1 MLEPAVTPGS
11 KGPGRRAV
19 AVSAAGALA
28 AIGIAGCSGT
38 AGPSARPPATPPVSY
53 GAPPTG
59 GALPATAR
67 VTFGAPTAPLVMQVM
82 AHPDD
87 DLYFMNP
94 DTAAGIDREVPVVS
108 VYVTSG
114 DSFGVNRA
122 PGRSR
127 PLANVPAYVSARQ
140 QGLRQAYARML
151 GAEIFT
157 PWTRTALALPG
168 GGAAEVDTLRH
179 GGRRAELVFLRID
192 MHTPV
197 RGGGTLGIDKLW
209 AKDGTVRTV
218 PLPDGPV
225 RGTHTFDR
233 QSLIDAL
240 AFLMAT
246 FRPTLIRTLDPD
258 PDIQIH
264 NARNPKGS
272 DQGGYSDHR
281 DHTAT
286 ALFTW
291 RAMSQW
297 TEHAVAN
304 GGPAPV
310 FLTEAYRG
318 YYNQR
323 WPHNLPQA
331 AVRFKA
337 EVLDVYGGSPDWHC
351 GDIGGCGDYG
361 VGQGDALKSPR
372 GWVRSTHYRYPTAGP
387 KAVAAKDGRLTVYGV
402 LGTRAARWTETAPG
416 RGQWNAPEDLGGGP
430 LAPALSVVTDKDG
443 RHLLFGLRFSG
454 LEGEPDGNTREIVLL
469 DRTQQEKPEKQG
481 GHGRRPSATGTALRS
496 DADHAIHG
504 WLSLG
509 NPEANPVRGRRVGP
523 PTAVTGKDGRV
534 HLFVRN
540 ASKGLST
547 RVRDTSGRWSPWRK
561 LSGGQVQ
568 EGLAATVDHDGRI
581 HVFAAG
587 HQTLLQ
593 WTQGSPKGEL
603 VGRPLRQTGV
613 PGEVPEVV
621 TATDG
626 SLLLA
631 FRRPETAEIA
641 VERLDPGRGG
651 HWKPAAAV
659 RDAGF
664 GPVAL
669 LGGRAAVTEP
679 LLAVRADFGN
689 ALLVHGK
696 DGAAPAA
703 AGANPP
709 AATPFAVGRPAVLPA
724 GHDRTA
730 LVSFGVNAVP
740 AVTRSQGIGTYTQL
754 ATR

>member
-1 MLEPAVTPGS
+1 MGS
-11 KGPGRRAV
+11 V
-19 AVSAAGALA
+19 AGALA
-28 AIGIAGCSGT
+28 AVTVASCSGQ
-38 AGPSARPPATPPVSY
+38 AGTSAKESAAPISF

-59 GALPATAR
+59 GVLPASAQ
-67 VTFGAPTAPLVMQVM
+67 VTFGTPTAPLVMQVM

-94 DTAAGIDREVPVVS
+94 DTAATIERHVPIVS

-122 PGRSR
+122 PGGRR
-127 PLANVPAYVSARQ
+127 PMPNVPAYVSARQ

-151 GAEIFT
+151 GAEAFT
-157 PWTRTALALPG
+157 PWNRTAMALPHG
-168 GGAAEVDTLRH
+168 GSAEVDTLEH
-179 GGRRAELVFLRID
+179 EGRRAELVFLRID

-209 AKDGTVRTV
+209 AKGGTVRTV

-233 QSLIDAL
+233 QTLIDTL
-240 AFLMAT
+240 AFLFAT
-246 FRPTLIRTLDPD
+246 FRPTLIRTMDPD

-264 NARNPKGS
+264 NASNPRGS

-291 RAMSQW
+291 RAMAQW
-297 TEHAVAN
+297 TEGAAAG
-304 GGPAPV
+304 GGPVPT

-337 EVLDVYGGSPDWHC
+337 EMLDVYGGAPDWKC
-351 GDIGGCGDYG
+351 GDESGCGDYG
-361 VGQGDALKSPR
+361 VGQGDSLKSPR
-372 GWVRSTHYRYPTAGP
+372 GWVRSTHYRYPTSGP
-387 KAVAAKDGRLTVYGV
+387 QAVAAKDGGLTVYGV
-402 LGTRAARWTETAPG
+402 LGTRAARWTETEPG
-416 RGQWNAPEDLGGGP
+416 RGQWSAPHDLGGGP
-430 LAPALSVVTDKDG
+430 LAPALSVVTDHG
-443 RHLLFGLRFSG
+443 GHHLLFGLRFSG
-454 LEGEPDGNTREIVLL
+454 LTGEPDGNTREIVLL
-469 DRTQQEKPEKQG
+469 DQQVGGSGGSRKSNGPEKSNSSQKSNSAGKPG
-481 GHGRRPSATGTALRS
+481 GSGRPDASGVSGASGADRS
-496 DADHAIHG
+496 IRD
-504 WLSLG
+504 WRSLG

-523 PTAVTGKDGRV
+523 PTAVTGKDGRI

-547 RVRDTSGRWSPWRK
+547 RVRDTAGQWSPWQK

-568 EGLAATVDHDGRI
+568 EGLTATVDHDGRI

-587 HQTLLQ
+587 RHALYQ
-593 WTQGSPKGEL
+593 WTQTTPHSEL

-621 TATDG
+621 TAADG

-631 FRRPETAEIA
+631 FRRPETAEIS
-641 VERLDPGRGG
+641 VERLTAGRHGR
-651 HWKPAAAV
+651 WTPVAAI

-664 GPVAL
+664 GPVTL
-669 LGGRAAVTEP
+669 LGGRGGDGDP
-679 LLAVRADFGN
+679 LLAVRAEFGD
-689 ALLVHGK
+689 ALLVHGEYRTGPA
-696 DGAAPAA
+696 GAA
-703 AGANPP
+703 
-709 AATPFAVGRPAVLPA
+709 ATAPTAPFAVGRPAVLPA
-724 GHDRTA
+724 GTDRTA
-730 LVSFGVNAVP
+730 LVSFTVTATPG
-740 AVTRSQGIGTYTQL
+740 VTRVHSTGTYTQL

>member
-1 MLEPAVTPGS
+1 MLEQES
-11 KGPGRRAV
+11 RGPGRRV
-19 AVSAAGALA
+19 VVGSMAGALA
-28 AIGIAGCSGT
+28 AVTVAGCTGQTSTSAKAT
-38 AGPSARPPATPPVSY
+38 AAPVSF

-59 GALPATAR
+59 GVLPAVAR
-67 VTFGAPTAPLVMQVM
+67 VTFGTPTTALVMQVM

-94 DTAAGIDREVPVVS
+94 DTAATIERHVPVVS

-122 PGRSR
+122 PGGPR

-151 GAEIFT
+151 GAEIFA
-157 PWTRTALALPG
+157 PWTRTALALPH
-168 GGAAEVDTLRH
+168 GGAAEVDVLEH
-179 GGRRAELVFLRID
+179 DGRRAELVFLRID

-209 AKDGTVRTV
+209 ADGGTVRTV

-225 RGTHTFDR
+225 RGIHSFDR
-233 QSLIDAL
+233 QTLIDTL
-240 AFLMAT
+240 AFLFTT
-246 FRPTLIRTLDPD
+246 FRPTLIRTMDPD

-264 NARNPKGS
+264 NAHNPRGS

-291 RAMSQW
+291 RAMAQW
-297 TEHAVAN
+297 TEKAAAS
-304 GGPAPV
+304 GGPVPT

-337 EVLDVYGGSPDWHC
+337 GVLDVYGGAPDWKC
-351 GDIGGCGDYG
+351 GDVGGCGDYG

-372 GWVRSTHYRYPTAGP
+372 GWVRSTHYRYPTSGP
-387 KAVAAKDGRLTVYGV
+387 QAVAAKDGVLTVYGV
-402 LGTRAARWTETAPG
+402 LGTRAARWTETGAG
-416 RGQWNAPEDLGGGP
+416 RGQWSAPHDLGGGP
-430 LAPALSVVTDKDG
+430 LAPALSVVTDRAG
-443 RHLLFGLRFSG
+443 HHLLFGLRFSG
-454 LEGEPDGNTREIVLL
+454 LSGAPEGNTREIVLL
-469 DRTQQEKPEKQG
+469 DQQTG
-481 GHGRRPSATGTALRS
+481 GATASSDSSHGDSSHSDSSHSSAEGPIR
-496 DADHAIHG
+496 G
-504 WLSLG
+504 WRSLG

-523 PTAVTGKDGRV
+523 PTAVTGKDGRIHV
-534 HLFVRN
+534 FVRN

-547 RVRDTSGRWSPWRK
+547 RVRDTKGQWSDWQK
-561 LSGGQVQ
+561 LAGGQVQ
-568 EGLAATVDHDGRI
+568 EGLTATVDHDGRI

-587 HQTLLQ
+587 HRSVYQ
-593 WTQGSPKGEL
+593 WTQSTAGAEL

-621 TATDG
+621 TAADG

-641 VERLDPGRGG
+641 VERLTAGRHGR
-651 HWKPAAAV
+651 WTPVAAV

-664 GPVAL
+664 GPLAL
-669 LGGRAAVTEP
+669 LGGKSGDGADP
-679 LLAVRADFGN
+679 LLAVRAEFGN
-689 ALLVHGK
+689 ALLVHGEYRT
-696 DGAAPAA
+696 GPAAATSSAPAA
-703 AGANPP
+703 
-709 AATPFAVGRPAVLPA
+709 PFAVGRPAVLPA
-724 GHDRTA
+724 GTDRTA
-730 LVSFGVNAVP
+730 LVSFTVTATPG
-740 AVTRSQGIGTYTQL
+740 VTRVHGTGTFTQL

>member
-1 MLEPAVTPGS
+1 MV
-11 KGPGRRAV
+11 
-19 AVSAAGALA
+19 GALA
-28 AIGIAGCSGT
+28 AVGLAGCRGKATTSER
-38 AGPSARPPATPPVSY
+38 APAAPVSL

-59 GALPATAR
+59 GALPASAR

-94 DTAAGIDREVPVVS
+94 DTAAGIDRAVPVVS

-114 DSFGVNRA
+114 DAFGVNRA
-122 PGRSR
+122 PGRPR

-151 GAEIFT
+151 GADIFT
-157 PWTRTALALPG
+157 PWTRAALALPG
-168 GGAAEVDTLRH
+168 GGSAEVDTLQY
-179 GGRRAELVFLRID
+179 GGRHAELVFLRID

-197 RGGGTLGIDKLW
+197 RGGTLGIDKLW
-209 AKDGTVRTV
+209 TDGGTVRTV

-233 QSLIDAL
+233 QTLIDTL
-240 AFLMAT
+240 AFLMDT
-246 FRPTLIRTLDPD
+246 FRPTLIRTMDPD
-258 PDIQIH
+258 PDIQVH
-264 NARNPKGS
+264 DAQHPKGS

-291 RAMSQW
+291 RAMAQW
-297 TEHAVAN
+297 TERATAG

-310 FLTEAYRG
+310 FVTESYRG

-323 WPHNLPQA
+323 WPHNLPQS

-337 EVLDVYGGSPDWHC
+337 GVLDAYGGRPDWHC
-351 GDIGGCGDYG
+351 GDVGGCGDYG

-402 LGTRAARWTETAPG
+402 LGTRVARWTETEPG
-416 RGQWNAPEDLGGGP
+416 RGRWNPPEDLGGGP
-430 LAPALSVVTDKDG
+430 LAPALSVVTDRQG
-443 RHLLFGLRFSG
+443 RHLVFGLRFSG
-454 LEGEPDGNTREIVLL
+454 LGGAPAGNTREIVLL
-469 DRTQQEKPEKQG
+469 DQRSGTR
-481 GHGRRPSATGTALRS
+481 HPSGTSGDDRS
-496 DADHAIHG
+496 IRG
-504 WLSLG
+504 WRSLG
-509 NPEANPVRGRRVGP
+509 NPEADPVRGRRVGP
-523 PTAVTGKDGRV
+523 PTAVTGKDGQV

-547 RVRDTSGRWSPWRK
+547 RVRDTAGRWSPWRK
-561 LSGGQVQ
+561 LSGGQIQ
-568 EGLAATVDHDGRI
+568 EGLTATVDHDGRI

-587 HQTLLQ
+587 RQALFQ
-593 WTQGSPKGEL
+593 WTQSSPHGEL

-613 PGEVPEVV
+613 PGEVPEAV
-621 TATDG
+621 TADDG

-631 FRRPETAEIA
+631 YRRPDSAEIA
-641 VERLDPGRGG
+641 VERLTAGRHGR
-651 HWKPAAAV
+651 WKPVAAV

-669 LGGRAAVTEP
+669 LGGRGAVAAP

-689 ALLVHGK
+689 ALLVHGQF
-696 DGAAPAA
+696 GTAPAGASATPSA
-703 AGANPP
+703 A
-709 AATPFAVGRPAVLPA
+709 PFAVGRPTVLPT
-724 GHDRTA
+724 GSDRTA

-740 AVTRSQGIGTYTQL
+740 AVIRTHGVGTYTQL